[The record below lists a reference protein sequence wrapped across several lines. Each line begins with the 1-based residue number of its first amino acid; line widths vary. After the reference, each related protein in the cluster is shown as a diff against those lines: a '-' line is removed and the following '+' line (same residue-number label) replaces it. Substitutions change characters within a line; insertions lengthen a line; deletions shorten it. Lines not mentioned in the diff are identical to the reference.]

1 MNALCVEGLIL
12 SNVCVLS
19 SRNTPGITQQQN
31 FSDKINTMP
40 VYERGGEPYFT
51 GFLLVSK
58 QVSKMVS
65 VKDTTSLG

>member
-1 MNALCVEGLIL
+1 MNVLCIEGLIL

-40 VYERGGEPYFT
+40 VYELGANPTSR
-51 GFLLVSK
+51 VSY
-58 QVSKMVS
+58 
-65 VKDTTSLG
+65 